1 MWSNFAAF
9 NVGSG
14 SGCDTQFLFSD
25 DILGDYDER
34 APRHAKVYRDF
45 SAEFRRLQEER
56 ITAFQEYI
64 ADVGSG
70 SFPHSNHL
78 IEMDKTE
85 LEELKDLVKKS

>member
-1 MWSNFAAF
+1 MSL
-9 NVGSG
+9 GSG

-56 ITAFQEYI
+56 IAAFQEYV
-64 ADVGSG
+64 ADVGGG

-78 IEMDKTE
+78 IEMDETE
-85 LEELKDLVKKS
+85 LEELKGLMKKS